1 MSQLFASIGLIFPVI
16 LYPQL
21 CLNYELVF
29 FLILKVCNVKYKA
42 NKQTK
47 SVNKTNSNKNK
58 HIGMQN
64 RAVVIR
70 REATGKRENWVN
82 GFNYVIIDRN

>member
-1 MSQLFASIGLIFPVI
+1 M
-16 LYPQL
+16 
-21 CLNYELVF
+21 
-29 FLILKVCNVKYKA
+29 KYKA

>member
-1 MSQLFASIGLIFPVI
+1 M
-16 LYPQL
+16 
-21 CLNYELVF
+21 
-29 FLILKVCNVKYKA
+29 KYKA

-47 SVNKTNSNKNK
+47 FVNKTNSNKNK

-82 GFNYVIIDRN
+82 GFNYVIIDSN

>member
-1 MSQLFASIGLIFPVI
+1 MHG
-16 LYPQL
+16 
-21 CLNYELVF
+21 
-29 FLILKVCNVKYKA
+29 ILKVCNVKYKA

-70 REATGKRENWVN
+70 REATGKRAPQDEA
-82 GFNYVIIDRN
+82 GFMRKFETSHVGGAKC